1 MSLPQV
7 FTYSNRDIRTI
18 VVDGDPFWV
27 AADICET
34 LGIRNSRSS
43 IALLDEDEKGVHTV
57 DTPSGQQEMTIVNEP
72 GLYTLILKSRK
83 PEAKQFKRWITHE
96 VLPEIRK
103 TGKYGGAPLGIA
115 NDPVLAVLGAAM
127 EIRTAQMAL
136 ETRVAVL
143 EHRQEQAASA
153 LLALPAPESEAPEL
167 TPRKRCIQAIEEL
180 ASATGLKV
188 DECWRRVYRSYD
200 YRYSTNLTRL
210 AGSTPKIAYLDKEGR
225 IEHLYGVIVAEIEK
239 TRQAA

>member
-1 MSLPQV
+1 MSFPQV
-7 FTYSNRDIRTI
+7 FQYANRDIRTI
-18 VVDGDPFWV
+18 VNDGEPFWV
-27 AADICET
+27 AADVCEV
-34 LGIRNSRSS
+34 LGIKNPRSS

-57 DTPSGQQEMTIVNEP
+57 DTPSGTQEMTIVNES

-83 PEAKQFKRWITHE
+83 PEAKGFKRWITHE

-167 TPRKRCIQAIEEL
+167 TPRKRCVQAVEEL
-180 ASATGLKV
+180 SSLTGLRME
-188 DECWRRVYRSYD
+188 DCWRRVYRSYD
-200 YRYSTNLTRL
+200 LRYCTNLTRL
-210 AGSTPKIAYLDKEGR
+210 AGEKKKIDYLDSIDR
-225 IEHLYGVIVAEIEK
+225 IEQLYSVIVAEIEK
-239 TRQAA
+239 TRMAA